1 MPVINRIAAFAD
13 DLTEWRRDLHAH
25 PEIGLQE
32 FRTSAVVAEKLRS
45 WGIEVTTGIA
55 GTGLVGTL
63 RRGSSTRAIG
73 IRADMDALP
82 MDEANTFA
90 HRSQN
95 PGRMHA
101 CGHDG
106 HTTMLLGAARYLAE
120 TGNFDGTVHFIFQ
133 PAEENEGGGRIMVEE
148 GLFQRFP
155 CEMVF
160 GAHNDTSLPKGTMA
174 VVEGSVSAASDRLNI
189 TITGRGG
196 HAARPHRTID
206 PVVVGSHIVLA
217 LQSIVARRTD
227 PLDSAVISIT
237 QFHAGSAHNVIPDS
251 ATLAGTVRTLL
262 PRVQDEVERL
272 IPQMVHATAAAHG
285 AEAVVALRA
294 WDLLSAPERQE
305 ARKQEQAEGPHG
317 KVEDIAFFPLTLPF
331 TTGPGTIAVAVALG
345 AGRPETGPAGFFI
358 GMSAAALTIAII
370 VWLCYR
376 SADRVGEFIGT
387 SARRTIS
394 RLSAFLLLCIG
405 AQIMI
410 AGLLD
415 VAALI
420 RTSA

>member
-1 MPVINRIAAFAD
+1 LPVINRIAAFAD

-32 FRTSAVVAEKLRS
+32 FRTSAVVAEKLRG

-63 RRGSSTRAIG
+63 RRGRSQRAIG

-82 MDEANTFA
+82 MEEANTFA

-155 CEMVF
+155 CDMVF
-160 GAHNDTSLPKGTMA
+160 GAHNDTSLPKGAMA

-189 TITGRGG
+189 SITGRGG
-196 HAARPHRTID
+196 HAARPHRAID

-237 QFHAGSAHNVIPDS
+237 QFHAGSAHNVIPDC
-251 ATLAGTVRTLL
+251 ATLGGTVRTLL
-262 PRVQDEVERL
+262 ARVQDEVERL
-272 IPQMVHATAAAHG
+272 ITQVVLATAAAHG
-285 AEAVVALRA
+285 AEAVITYQRGYPPVVNAHGPTECAARA
-294 WDLLSAPERQE
+294 AAQLLGGDNVI
-305 ARKQEQAEGPHG
+305 RKRPPGMGGEDFSFMAQAVPGCFVRIGQAEGDQFSTQVHHPAY
-317 KVEDIAFFPLTLPF
+317 DFNDAILP
-331 TTGPGTIAVAVALG
+331 
-345 AGRPETGPAGFFI
+345 
-358 GMSAAALTIAII
+358 
-370 VWLCYR
+370 
-376 SADRVGEFIGT
+376 
-387 SARRTIS
+387 
-394 RLSAFLLLCIG
+394 IG
-405 AQIMI
+405 ASFWASLVEQEL
-410 AGLLD
+410 ARD
-415 VAALI
+415 A
-420 RTSA
+420 R